1 MQSTRGKLL
10 TTHFPTIFRADLQ
23 TLQVNLGYTCNLSC
37 SHCHVNAGPSR
48 TEQMARDSIEKI
60 LRVLPARGIKS
71 LDLTGGAP
79 EINPHFSYLVH
90 AARKLGVEVIDRCNL
105 TILREPGY
113 QWLAPFLASEG
124 VVVVASLPCY
134 SEANVASQRGKGVF
148 EASIAALQDLNALG
162 YGMGELQLHLVY
174 NPTGP
179 FLPPSQESLERD
191 YKRELLSQFGIHFDR
206 LLTLAN
212 MPISRFGAV
221 LLAAGEF
228 DDYMDLLKQNFN
240 SGNLEA
246 LMCKHMISVDW
257 RGFLY
262 NCDFNQMLSL
272 PIEGHAVGGTQP
284 RRPLQLDDLLID
296 DFQTRK
302 IRVGEHC
309 YGCAAGQGSSCGGAL
324 KRGA

>member
-10 TTHFPTIFRADLQ
+10 TTGFPTIFRTDVQ

-48 TEQMARDSIEKI
+48 TEQMDRDSVEK
-60 LRVLPARGIKS
+60 VLQVLQVKGIQS

-79 EINPHFSYLVH
+79 EMNPHFTYLVH
-90 AARKLGVEVIDRCNL
+90 AARELGVEVIDRCNL
-105 TILREPGY
+105 TILREPDY
-113 QWLAPFLASEG
+113 DWLAPFLASEA

-148 EASIAALQDLNALG
+148 EASIAALHDLNALG
-162 YGMGELQLHLVY
+162 YGMGDLPLHLVY

-179 FLPPSQESLERD
+179 FLPPAQESLEHD
-191 YKRELLSQFGIHFDR
+191 YKRELLLQYGIHFDR
-206 LLTLAN
+206 LFTLAN

-221 LLAAGEF
+221 LLASGEF
-228 DDYMDLLKQNFN
+228 DHYMDLLKQNFK
-240 SGNLEA
+240 SDNLET
-246 LMCKHMISVDW
+246 LMCKRMISVDW
-257 RGFLY
+257 QGLLY
-262 NCDFNQMLSL
+262 DCDFNQMLSL
-272 PIEGHAVGGTQP
+272 PIEGRCLGSTQL
-284 RRPLQLDDLLID
+284 RQPLKLDDLLTGE
-296 DFQTRK
+296 FMGRT

-324 KRGA
+324 KDEA